1 MRYRILFSLLLVG
14 SAASPLAAQDDRAA
28 FAGTHWGE
36 TRAAVAGKLEAAGF
50 TAIAGSDEDVR
61 LYQGSIL
68 GDTTMVFATF
78 DTTARLRQIVTLM
91 KPGAL
96 NSLERY
102 RTLVDLLSKKY
113 GHASV
118 VAEHYA
124 APYKQ
129 GDPGAVAGI
138 RTGAVRLATTW
149 KLDTELITL
158 TIGRTYDVV
167 VSYEPA
173 TPPERAERLF

>member
-1 MRYRILFSLLLVG
+1 MRYLVLVSLLLACG
-14 SAASPLAAQDDRAA
+14 SASMLRAQEDRAA
-28 FAGTHWGE
+28 FADTHWGD
-36 TRAAVAGKLEAAGF
+36 TRAAVAGKLEAAGYSP
-50 TAIAGSDEDVR
+50 IAGSDEDVK
-61 LYQGSIL
+61 LYQGTIL
-68 GDTTMVFATF
+68 GDTTLVFATF
-78 DTTARLRQIVTLM
+78 DTTAGLRQIVTLM

-102 RTLVDLLSKKY
+102 RTLVELLTKKY
-113 GHASV
+113 GRASV
-118 VAEHYA
+118 VAEHYMP
-124 APYKQ
+124 PYKP
-129 GDPGAVAGI
+129 GDPGAVGGI

-167 VSYEPA
+167 VSYEQA

>member
-1 MRYRILFSLLLVG
+1 MRYRILVSLLLACG
-14 SAASPLAAQDDRAA
+14 TAPLLSAQQDRAA
-28 FAGTHWGE
+28 FADTHWGD
-36 TRAAVAGKLEAAGF
+36 TQPVVAGKLEAAGF
-50 TAIAGSDEDVR
+50 SPIAGSDEDVK
-61 LYQGSIL
+61 LYQGTIL
-68 GDTTMVFATF
+68 GDSTLVFATF
-78 DTTARLRQIVTLM
+78 DTTAKLRQIVTLM

-113 GHASV
+113 GRASV

-124 APYKQ
+124 APYKA
-129 GDPGAVAGI
+129 GDPGAVGGI
-138 RTGAVRLATTW
+138 KTGAVRLATTW